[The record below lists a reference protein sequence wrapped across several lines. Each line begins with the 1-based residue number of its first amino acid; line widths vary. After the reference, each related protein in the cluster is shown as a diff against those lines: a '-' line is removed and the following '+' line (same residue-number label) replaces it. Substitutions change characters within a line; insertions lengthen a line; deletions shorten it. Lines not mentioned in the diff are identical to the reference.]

1 MRRWQVANSPASL
14 FPARMRSLPLQVCTT
29 HCETRLEK
37 QEVNKRLSERLPAP
51 ERERSCKRGCWG
63 GSEDPVGHKFGY
75 KGTSPCPGCWC
86 RAGARWELGVG
97 PLGARTPHVRGAR
110 RVLRWKAMGSRPGT
124 ARLSS
129 LLRCLTFSLG
139 ISSALFLKPG
149 LWEFTTQRRIS
160 PRPLCP
166 RLSGGVE
173 KLFIFLNTTRSC
185 SRIPELLFSPRLSP
199 PALPPLP
206 PSGFLFPRQWKRCG
220 AARPATC
227 SRGFPEEIQ
236 PRNCRIL
243 DLQLGSLGCGTPG
256 AGAV

>member
-1 MRRWQVANSPASL
+1 MRHGWRSKKSTNAS
-14 FPARMRSLPLQVCTT
+14 RSGCQP
-29 HCETRLEK
+29 
-37 QEVNKRLSERLPAP
+37 
-51 ERERSCKRGCWG
+51 RSASGAVSWG
-63 GSEDPVGHKFGY
+63 GSEDPAGHKFGY
-75 KGTSPCPGCWC
+75 KGTSPWPGRWC

-97 PLGARTPHVRGAR
+97 PLGARAPHVRGAR

-124 ARLSS
+124 AGLSS

-166 RLSGGVE
+166 RLRGGVE

-206 PSGFLFPRQWKRCG
+206 PSGFLFPRRWKRCG
-220 AARPATC
+220 AAWPVTC
-227 SRGFPEEIQ
+227 SRGLPEEIQ
-236 PRNCRIL
+236 PRSCRIL
-243 DLQLGSLGCGTPG
+243 DFHWVTGYTWCGCSLKWGGC
-256 AGAV
+256 